1 MVRRNILSRAA
12 LALVAAA
19 AFTLACKDDMLNSPE
34 TVDTMF
40 ARYVAIGNSLTAG
53 FESGGI
59 NDSTQRHAY
68 PVLLAAELETEF
80 TIPELNQP
88 GCPAPYSDVFTQQRV
103 GGVPSTVCAL
113 RASPTPEWIN
123 NVAVPGAASID
134 ATSNLD
140 AASDPNTL
148 TTLIL
153 GGRTQVQAAAA
164 IQPTFVSVALG
175 SNDIL
180 GAVLDAAN
188 PGDPSKVTSA
198 ADFATRY
205 GAMLDSLDAFGT
217 IEGGVLIGLQ
227 PVMVNATT
235 LSVPY
240 LSAGAAWQQ
249 FEAVMDGQTTPFG
262 FDAFDVDAGCATAFV
277 PFPIGGAALSLAK
290 ARVDSV
296 LAGQLAPGS
305 VVTVTLSCAD
315 NLAITLAEFQ
325 NIMAALAQYNATI
338 QQEAT
343 ARGWAYFDPAPVFT
357 GLAATPGVFRPF
369 PAFDPNDPQHT
380 TQPFGAALSL
390 DGIHWSAMLQAAIAD
405 ALLDAIVDHYDID
418 MP

>member
-19 AFTLACKDDMLNSPE
+19 AFTGACNDDMLNSPE
-34 TVDTMF
+34 AVDTMF

-53 FESGGI
+53 FQSGGI
-59 NDSTQRHAY
+59 NDSTQRQAY
-68 PVLLAAELETEF
+68 PVLLAADLETEF

-88 GCPAPYSDVFTQQRV
+88 GCPAPYVDVFTQQRV

-113 RASPTPEWIN
+113 RASPTPEQIN

-134 ATSNLD
+134 ATSNLN

-164 IQPTFVSVALG
+164 IQPTFVSVAIG

-180 GAVLDAAN
+180 GALLDAAN
-188 PGDPSKVTSA
+188 PGDPALITSP

-205 GAMLDSLDAFGT
+205 GALMDSLDAFGT
-217 IEGGVLIGLQ
+217 IEGGVLIGVQ

-235 LSVPY
+235 LSAAY
-240 LSAGAAWQQ
+240 FSAGAAWQQ
-249 FEAVMDGQTTPFG
+249 FEAYMDGLTTPFG
-262 FDAFDVDAGCATAFV
+262 FNAFDVDAGCATAFV
-277 PFPIGGAALSLAK
+277 PFPVGGAALSVAN

-296 LAGQLAPGS
+296 MAGTLAPGS
-305 VVTVTLSCAD
+305 VVTVTLSCPD

-325 NIMAALAQYNATI
+325 NIMATLAQYNGTI

-357 GLAATPGVFRPF
+357 TMAATPGVFRPF
-369 PAFDPNDPQHT
+369 PAFDSNDPQHT
-380 TQPFGAALSL
+380 TQPFGAALSR

-405 ALLDAIVDHYDID
+405 ALLDEIVDHYDIEL
-418 MP
+418 P